1 MTKRKRSSE
10 ISADEKSRN
19 FSGKGKILEIF
30 LRVRN
35 FFENRGESET
45 EGENAS
51 WSQRGMDAPVEHQTI
66 IIIMITDAR
75 GSGSCGRRRVKNL
88 YFRVDVINGCPLH
101 DISKANLCRPKAV
114 FLRVEIRGDY
124 NCSCLYFRLSGCQ
137 YLPNHFSRGQHSPSD
152 NSNQFIRS
160 VYLLSYCIAR

>member
-75 GSGSCGRRRVKNL
+75 GQAHVDAEGSKTCISVWTSQMDAPYMIFRKRIFADQRRC
-88 YFRVDVINGCPLH
+88 F
-101 DISKANLCRPKAV
+101 
-114 FLRVEIRGDY
+114 F
-124 NCSCLYFRLSGCQ
+124 
-137 YLPNHFSRGQHSPSD
+137 
-152 NSNQFIRS
+152 
-160 VYLLSYCIAR
+160 